1 MRGKEDKECVQG
13 LWGAFYRIEWGSNN
27 PVVSAR
33 FTDEKT
39 EAQTAVVHGEGLNE
53 LCLLLLSGR
62 GRLVKM

>member
-1 MRGKEDKECVQG
+1 M
-13 LWGAFYRIEWGSNN
+13 
-27 PVVSAR
+27 VSAR